1 MRPVTREG
9 AKILNDLDGIRRRL
23 KNWLAKVEDI
33 EMDSRA
39 LDKMNST
46 YFLRDLLQHELHR
59 GSFFVV
65 C

>member
-1 MRPVTREG
+1 
-9 AKILNDLDGIRRRL
+9 L

-33 EMDSRA
+33 ETDSRA